1 MRTNFDI
8 VKRLFSKKLIRLFSN
23 RNDEV
28 AQRCALPLDRVAARL
43 RHALIT
49 R

>member
-23 RNDEV
+23 RNGEI
-28 AQRCALPLDRVAARL
+28 AQRCALPLDRVAAHL

>member
-8 VKRLFSKKLIRLFSN
+8 VKRLFQKKLIRLFSN
-23 RNDEV
+23 RNDEIE
-28 AQRCALPLDRVAARL
+28 QTCALPLDRVAAHL
-43 RHALIT
+43 RRALIT